1 MLSEEQIREMV
12 RAGLKKAL
20 FENEEL
26 EEGAKPDFLDLDKDG
41 DKEESMADAAA
52 DAKKDVDEAHCPGK
66 RDDDEALEEEVD
78 EAHCPGKRDDDE
90 ELEEA
95 EETVL
100 EEDTTDEAQNP
111 SLTVESRLQNKNDFL
126 FEKLTKMWT
135 K

>member
-1 MLSEEQIREMV
+1 MAEFTNDLLKEAIADAEQVRETAIANAKLQLEESIAPTIKAE
-12 RAGLKKAL
+12 LTKAL
-20 FENEEL
+20 SQ
-26 EEGAKPDFLDLDKDG
+26 P
-41 DKEESMADAAA
+41 
-52 DAKKDVDEAHCPGK
+52 
-66 RDDDEALEEEVD
+66 EEEVD

-95 EETVL
+95 EEAVL